1 MGKLNKLQKQQAARR
16 DKAVAYI
23 KANPETDTNTLISMF
38 KVSERSIRRYRDL
51 AGVPNN
57 IQVAKTPQ
65 VALEELREKSALETL
80 RDRYNEVLDELNKK
94 DMMLSQYAELA
105 NCAKDVDITTKHPK
119 KREVV
124 PVIVA
129 SDWHIEETVDSAI
142 TNGLNAYNSAIAEDS
157 IKQFFNNSIYL
168 VNNLAKKESK
178 VNTIVLALLGDIING
193 VLRAEDLENNSETPI
208 DAMYRARAFIYSG
221 IKKLVEDTKCN
232 IKVVCC
238 VGNHGRLTEKIH
250 FSNQVHHSL
259 EFLMYKTLQMDFKDN
274 SSIEFI
280 IAEGPYKI
288 ISIFNMRV
296 RFQHGHTFKY
306 HGGIGGLGVPV
317 LRKIAQL
324 NNIEHADLDVLGHFH
339 SSQTFGRAIINGS
352 LVGSNGYSMS
362 LGLPHEPPQQTF
374 FLIDSKYGRT
384 VVTPIFI
391 DRELDKPE
399 GIKIR

>member
-1 MGKLNKLQKQQAARR
+1 
-16 DKAVAYI
+16 
-23 KANPETDTNTLISMF
+23 
-38 KVSERSIRRYRDL
+38 
-51 AGVPNN
+51 
-57 IQVAKTPQ
+57 
-65 VALEELREKSALETL
+65 
-80 RDRYNEVLDELNKK
+80 
-94 DMMLSQYAELA
+94 MMLSQYAELA

-142 TNGLNAYNSAIAEDS
+142 TNGLNAYNLAIAEDS

-168 VNNLAKKESK
+168 VNNLAKRDSK

-193 VLRAEDLENNSETPI
+193 VLRAEDLENNAETPI
-208 DAMYRARAFIYSG
+208 DAMSRARAFIYSG
-221 IKKLVEDTKCN
+221 IKKLAEDTKCN
-232 IKVVCC
+232 VKVVCC

-250 FSNQVHHSL
+250 FSNQAHNSL

-288 ISIFNMRV
+288 INIFNMRV